1 LTETAENW
9 IAEDWNIMAT
19 RLNNPDYMKFPMQI
33 GENGVVT
40 SNRQRHVREQIEQ
53 VLFTDAGE
61 RWYRPEFGAGVRA
74 LVFEPNSPA
83 LWEIAKKRLSAS
95 LNEALAGEVAPAS
108 LEVNVTG
115 EGEKLLI
122 TIAYTLAT
130 LNHSE
135 QLEFVVG
142 GNQ

>member
-1 LTETAENW
+1 
-9 IAEDWNIMAT
+9 MAT

-33 GENGVVT
+33 GENGAVT
-40 SNRQRHVREQIEQ
+40 SNRQHHVREQIEQ

-83 LWEIAKKRLSAS
+83 IWEITKKRLSAS

-108 LEVNVTG
+108 LEVNVT
-115 EGEKLLI
+115 EEEEKLFI

-142 GNQ
+142 GDQ